1 MNNCQAAPNFAL
13 SPSQRL
19 RERELSFYRWL
30 AFSAL
35 LGVLPV
41 LALAVRI
48 DAQTDSIGMAN
59 RLLNNELQTLQPQL
73 DQLASSKARIAD
85 IQSRLAALNRQ
96 AALRTQAASLLR
108 AASVAAIPEI
118 RLYRIALQPRAGEL
132 RGHAGDVRDIHA
144 YANALRHAGM
154 EPVSIQD
161 MRIMDKNAGNGRY
174 DFTLSLPLSL
184 PQLRGDEPADASR
197 QR

>member
-1 MNNCQAAPNFAL
+1 MNNCQASPNFSL
-13 SPSQRL
+13 PPYQRL

-35 LGVLPV
+35 IGVLPV

-85 IQSRLAALNRQ
+85 MQSRLATLSRQ
-96 AALRTQAASLLR
+96 ATLRAQAASLLR

-144 YANALRHAGM
+144 YANALLQAGM
-154 EPVSIQD
+154 DRVAIQD
-161 MRIMDKNAGNGRY
+161 LRIMDKNADNGRY

-184 PQLRGDEPADASR
+184 PQLRGDGPADASG